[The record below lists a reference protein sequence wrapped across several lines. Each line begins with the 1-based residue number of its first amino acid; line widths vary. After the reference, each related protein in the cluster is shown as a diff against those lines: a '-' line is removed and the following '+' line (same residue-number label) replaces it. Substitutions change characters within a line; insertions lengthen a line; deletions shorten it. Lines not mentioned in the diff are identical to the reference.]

1 MTDFANVMNFSG
13 IDEVEASRS
22 GCGPMMAAHEGKWGW
37 LSVLFISI
45 VDR

>member
-22 GCGPMMAAHEGKWGW
+22 GCGPMMAAHEGKMGMVIC
-37 LSVLFISI
+37 SVHLHC
-45 VDR
+45 